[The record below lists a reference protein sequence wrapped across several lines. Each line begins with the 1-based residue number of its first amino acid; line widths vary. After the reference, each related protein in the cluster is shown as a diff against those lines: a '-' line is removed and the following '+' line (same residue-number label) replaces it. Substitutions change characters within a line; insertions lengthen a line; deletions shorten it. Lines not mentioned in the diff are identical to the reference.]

1 MHFDRAEY
9 LARVDKTKVRMQAAG
24 MDVLI
29 VSDPTNMHYLSGY
42 DGWSFYVHQLVA
54 IAVDEQ
60 EPIWIGRAQ
69 DVNGARLTTFLSEHN
84 IIGYPEDYVQ
94 SPVKHPMEYVAEV
107 FKSRGYDKKVIGV
120 EADSYFFTGKC
131 YDTLRQS
138 LSNTTF
144 KDAGILVNWVRA
156 VKSPREIE
164 YMKQAARILEQAMQV
179 AVDMIEPGRRQCDVV
194 AEIQRAQTRGTA
206 EYGGDYPAIVPLMP
220 TGVATSA
227 PHITWSD
234 APFEPNTGTV
244 VEIAGVRHHY
254 HCPLTRTVYLG
265 TPPAKMTEVAKVVV
279 DGANAALDAVRPGV
293 TCEEV
298 EAAWRQVIERQ
309 GIKKESRMGYST
321 GLGFPPDWGE
331 HTISLRKGEK
341 TVLEPNMTIHLM
353 PGIWM
358 DDWGIATSETFRVT
372 ETGVETLANFPR
384 QLLVK
389 A

>member
-9 LARVDKTKVRMQAAG
+9 FARVDKTKARMQSAG
-24 MDVLI
+24 LDALI

-42 DGWSFYVHQLVA
+42 DGWSFYVHQLVV

-69 DVNGARLTTFLSEHN
+69 DVNGAKLTTFLSENN

-94 SPVKHPMEYVAEV
+94 SVKHPMEYVAEV
-107 FKSRGYDKKVIGV
+107 LKSRGYDKKIIGV

-156 VKSPREIE
+156 VKSSREIE

-194 AEIQRAQTRGTA
+194 AEIQRAQTRGTP

-234 APFEPNTGTV
+234 APFESNTGTV

-279 DGANAALDAVRPGV
+279 DGANAALDAVKPGV

-298 EAAWRQVIERQ
+298 EAAWRRVIKKH

-372 ETGVETLANFPR
+372 ETGVETLANVPR
-384 QLLVK
+384 QLFVK